1 MKSLFYTLLS
11 AILTLSVYAQRF
23 PQPHIWLQDIQA
35 VENTANDSL
44 APDSIHAYPIPTSE
58 SYTVYAVLKS
68 ELPDSSQLLWRLT
81 ANDTLF
87 QGVLTDGVL
96 TAEGDRLIATN
107 PRDFSRYSIYH
118 YRQGCRMDTTRHYS
132 FVLGPSDSISSR
144 ISFDELAYFPRSLTR
159 NENAVF
165 LTLLAIRHGISLTE
179 VPYVTPFLDT
189 LWHPVRDERYCHRIT
204 GIGWDSISGL
214 AAVTSRS
221 REDPLVSLSATHLS
235 EGAYAPVG
243 DDDNGRYYALS
254 DTLYRMARTWRMRTH
269 NLTTP
274 ISLRADA
281 SLSIL
286 TDTLMLGLLDEA
298 GWVRAVILP
307 DSTDAELRA
316 CYTLMPDT
324 LLEFTFLSHTCPD
337 FRQEISGANNQS
349 GTASSAS
356 ATYLANEQSIS
367 VSYNL
372 PTDAPVT
379 CMLYDSAGKYIT
391 TFSGSSS
398 AALARITLPSGV
410 YHLRLIQSGQCVATA
425 KLIIP

>member
-1 MKSLFYTLLS
+1 MKPDYFIYLLLS
-11 AILTLSVYAQRF
+11 AFILPLNAQTF
-23 PQPHIWLQDIQA
+23 PQPELWLRD
-35 VENTANDSL
+35 TAAQVINPVTDSVL
-44 APDSIHAYPIPTSE
+44 SYEVPNSVA
-58 SYTVYAVLKS
+58 YTVYSVMRS
-68 ELPDSSQLLWRLT
+68 DEPDSSQVLWYLT
-81 ANDTLF
+81 SGDSVLH
-87 QGVLTDGVL
+87 GVLTDGVFSAGGVL
-96 TAEGDRLIATN
+96 RSSQS
-107 PRDFSRYSIYH
+107 RDFSRYSIYH
-118 YRQGCRMDTTRHYS
+118 YRQSMYPDSLASLT
-132 FVLGPSDSISSR
+132 FNLGPCDSLPSR
-144 ISFDELAYFPRSLTR
+144 ILFDELAYFPRSLTR

-165 LTLLAIRHGISLTE
+165 LTLLAIRHGITLTE
-179 VPYVTPFLDT
+179 VPYVTPLLDT
-189 LWHPVRDERYCHRIT
+189 LWHPVRDERFCHRIT

-221 REDPLVSLSATHLS
+221 REEALVSLSATHLS
-235 EGAYAPVG
+235 EGAYALVG
-243 DDDNGRYYALS
+243 DDDNGRYFALS
-254 DTLYRMARTWRMRTH
+254 DTLYRMARTWRVRTH

-274 ISLRADA
+274 ISLCADV

-316 CYTLMPDT
+316 CYALMPDT
-324 LLEFTFLSHTCPD
+324 LLEFTFLSRTCPD

-356 ATYLANEQSIS
+356 ATYLANEQSIA

-379 CMLYDSAGKYIT
+379 CMLYDSAGKYII

-410 YHLRLIQSGQCVATA
+410 YHLRLIQSGLCVATA
-425 KLIIP
+425 KLIIL

>member
-1 MKSLFYTLLS
+1 
-11 AILTLSVYAQRF
+11 
-23 PQPHIWLQDIQA
+23 
-35 VENTANDSL
+35 
-44 APDSIHAYPIPTSE
+44 
-58 SYTVYAVLKS
+58 
-68 ELPDSSQLLWRLT
+68 
-81 ANDTLF
+81 
-87 QGVLTDGVL
+87 
-96 TAEGDRLIATN
+96 
-107 PRDFSRYSIYH
+107 
-118 YRQGCRMDTTRHYS
+118 MDTARRYS

-144 ISFDELAYFPRSLTR
+144 VTFDEVAYFPRSLTR

-189 LWHPVRDERYCHRIT
+189 LWHPVRDERFCHRIT

-214 AAVTSRS
+214 NALESRS
-221 REDPLVSLSATHLS
+221 RENALVTLRSDNLK
-235 EGAYAPVG
+235 EGSYALTG
-243 DDDNGRYYALS
+243 DDDNGRYFALS

-324 LLEFTFLSHTCPD
+324 LLEFTFLSRTCPD

-356 ATYLANEQSIS
+356 ATYLANEQSIA

-379 CMLYDSAGKYIT
+379 CMLYDSAGKYII

-410 YHLRLIQSGQCVATA
+410 YHLRLIQSGLCVATA

>member
-1 MKSLFYTLLS
+1 MKRHIIAFLLFVACIS
-11 AILTLSVYAQRF
+11 PINAQTF
-23 PQPHIWLQDIQA
+23 PQPELWLLD
-35 VENTANDSL
+35 TAAHVNNI
-44 APDSIHAYPIPTSE
+44 ATDSIHAYPIPTSE

-118 YRQGCRMDTTRHYS
+118 YRQGCRMDTARHYS

-144 ISFDELAYFPRSLTR
+144 IRFDELAYFPRSLTR

-165 LTLLAIRHGISLTE
+165 LTMLAIRHGITLTE

-189 LWHPVRDERYCHRIT
+189 LWHPVRDERFCHRIA

-221 REDPLVSLSATHLS
+221 REEALVSLSATHLS
-235 EGAYAPVG
+235 EGAYALVG
-243 DDDNGRYYALS
+243 DDDNGRYFALS
-254 DTLYRMARTWRMRTH
+254 NTLYRMARTWRMRTH

-274 ISLRADA
+274 ISLCADA

-298 GWVRAVILP
+298 GWVRSVLLP
-307 DSTDAELRA
+307 DSTDAEHRA

-324 LLEFTFLSHTCPD
+324 LLEFTFLSRTCPD

-349 GTASSAS
+349 GTASLAS

-410 YHLRLIQSGQCVATA
+410 YHLRLIQSGLCVATA